1 MSEEVEHIETEE
13 EEQPITIGSEDTERV
28 VDELEEEFEKF
39 NKTNSEHKPE
49 ENSSTDSG
57 DPTEIDLS
65 MAENFKL
72 QLFMGFMFELIDGI
86 HVFLYGFMT
95 RHKLTK
101 EDISLDEDD
110 KEGLQMY
117 FRTERVMNLINRIPA
132 ELMGFIHMEYLYFNK
147 FREFKK
153 HKDVEEPEEEEVE
166 TEEAEHEE
174 VVEVL
179 TTEEKIEKIFNKKK
193 EEFAK
198 KESTNTTGDNTKPP
212 KKAAPKKSDAKQAPK
227 KAAKKAAPKKAA
239 KKAAKKV
246 VTKKEE
252 EKK

>member
-1 MSEEVEHIETEE
+1 MSEEVEEIEQ
-13 EEQPITIGSEDTERV
+13 EEQPITVSSENTEEV
-28 VDELEEEFEKF
+28 VDELEAEFEKF

-49 ENSSTDSG
+49 ENTSTDSN

-101 EDISLDEDD
+101 EDIALDEDD

-153 HKDVEEPEEEEVE
+153 HKDIEEPEEEEE
-166 TEEAEHEE
+166 EEIEEAEHEE
-174 VVEVL
+174 VVEEVL
-179 TTEEKIEKIFNKKK
+179 TTEQKNRKNI
-193 EEFAK
+193 
-198 KESTNTTGDNTKPP
+198 
-212 KKAAPKKSDAKQAPK
+212 
-227 KAAKKAAPKKAA
+227 
-239 KKAAKKV
+239 
-246 VTKKEE
+246 
-252 EKK
+252 